1 MSNDIDL
8 AWNIVQDEQY
18 NDQKRRKFLS
28 TLYQIDLRYCLYVH
42 IHQELRSVVHRKRI
56 VWLGYRL
63 GASKENIVQDFL
75 AIFTKLENREYSI
88 SDVISNR
95 TLVQPLEYV
104 PQDRKNIFF
113 IISRLFN

>member
-1 MSNDIDL
+1 MSNNIDL

-63 GASKENIVQDFL
+63 GASKENIVLFVAHPLYKTNVIIINICFL
-75 AIFTKLENREYSI
+75 YI
-88 SDVISNR
+88 
-95 TLVQPLEYV
+95 
-104 PQDRKNIFF
+104 
-113 IISRLFN
+113 